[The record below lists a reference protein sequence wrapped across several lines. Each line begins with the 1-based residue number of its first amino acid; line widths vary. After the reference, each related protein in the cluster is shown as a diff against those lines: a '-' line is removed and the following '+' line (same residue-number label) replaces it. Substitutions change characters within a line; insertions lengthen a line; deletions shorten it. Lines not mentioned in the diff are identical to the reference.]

1 MNKILGTTLKTNADF
16 ESVRQAYDG
25 KRDKPDPAWVR
36 GICPQCGDTVIANA
50 YYLGGKYL
58 ITHECWSSF
67 GENPT
72 CEYRKMS

>member
-1 MNKILGTTLKTNADF
+1 MSESTILESSPVVK
-16 ESVRQAYDG
+16 SVRQCYDSAM
-25 KRDKPDPAWVR
+25 DKPLEAWVR